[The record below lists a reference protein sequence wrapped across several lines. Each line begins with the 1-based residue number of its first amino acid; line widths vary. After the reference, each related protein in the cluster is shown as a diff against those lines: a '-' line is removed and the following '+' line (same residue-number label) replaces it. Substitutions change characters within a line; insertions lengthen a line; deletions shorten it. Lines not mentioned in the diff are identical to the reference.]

1 MLSQWGDDPPC
12 EICPRALLKLGGLSS
27 IIVKLWSQL
36 DWTGRSTPEST
47 LSASDM
53 LSVLRLYNVEI
64 PEVWELLLMV
74 ERNIFTHRQGLIEKN
89 RKQKLNQKNG

>member
-1 MLSQWGDDPPC
+1 
-12 EICPRALLKLGGLSS
+12 
-27 IIVKLWSQL
+27 
-36 DWTGRSTPEST
+36 
-47 LSASDM
+47 M